1 MIRNSLFFRLMGA
14 FALVILA
21 GVVVVT
27 FIANQTTT
35 NEFQQYMFRG
45 QMVQLGDLA
54 GELANYY
61 RARGSWEGVDNALR
75 DVSNSMMGGA
85 PNNGAMMGVPNNGAM
100 GMSSGGLWLADTRG
114 SVATRGEGTQNL
126 LCAYLGGAVLLGLL
140 GNTLLGWWWLDP
152 IAALVV
158 AAVSIREGRES
169 WRGEGCCAR
178 C

>member
-45 QMVQLGDLA
+45 QMVQLGELA

-85 PNNGAMMGVPNNGAM
+85 PNNGAMMGAPNNGAM
-100 GMSSGGLWLADTRG
+100 GMSSGGLWLAVTMTPAAASRART
-114 SVATRGEGTQNL
+114 SN
-126 LCAYLGGAVLLGLL
+126 AVVG
-140 GNTLLGWWWLDP
+140 
-152 IAALVV
+152 V
-158 AAVSIREGRES
+158 
-169 WRGEGCCAR
+169 GCGDAAR
-178 C
+178 CTRRPWCTNTAAASSAKRREFLRPS